1 MDIDFEQCRR
11 PLPGSR
17 LGRLLRR
24 ATSNLAGA
32 REHGRDAPAHA
43 RVRDEVFMHGRF
55 GVQASCGGGRPGR
68 LLAATLAAI
77 AVILGPLP
85 AQAQPQSRGE
95 LLYATNCIAC
105 HTEQVHWR
113 DRKLVRD
120 WNSLA
125 EQVRRWQEAAS
136 LGWRDDDILA
146 VALYLNDR
154 YYGFVPD
161 KGTAAL
167 RTLAPASPPRPSTA
181 GCRRTT

>member
-1 MDIDFEQCRR
+1 MYRGFDVQACCCR
-11 PLPGSR
+11 GR
-17 LGRLLRR
+17 LGR
-24 ATSNLAGA
+24 
-32 REHGRDAPAHA
+32 H
-43 RVRDEVFMHGRF
+43 
-55 GVQASCGGGRPGR
+55 
-68 LLAATLAAI
+68 LAATLAVV
-77 AVILGPLP
+77 AVILSP
-85 AQAQPQSRGE
+85 ARAQPQPQSRGE

-120 WNSLA
+120 WNSLG

-161 KGTAAL
+161 KRTAAL
-167 RTLAPASPPRPSTA
+167 RTLAPVSPPRPSMA
-181 GCRRTT
+181 GCRHTT